1 MRTLCPVCDGKKQ
14 KAVYTQKFASGL
26 THRIVHCPVCDLY
39 FVTNTKPLAFFHAM
53 YTKGSKYEIT
63 RDDDI
68 HECIAKRVKKHFAKG
83 DRIMDVGC
91 GTGNLLSK
99 LKKAGFTNIV
109 GMDPSPLCKK
119 VAAKEFGVKVITST
133 IEVYKGDKKKY
144 KLIMF
149 NSVLEHLVDPK
160 SVIEKIAKHIADDGY
175 LFLTVPDIDNTQ
187 YDVKEPYAEF
197 STEHINFFSR
207 RSLHILLKQ
216 FTSVE
221 ITYENGNMY
230 SLWKKGGVESSF
242 DAYLHISEEK
252 QKQLVTFINTLP
264 KGILVWGAGSLT
276 QRLLLTTKL
285 APSFLIDRDPH
296 VAGTKIRGVSVIT
309 PDDVKKYP
317 KTPIL
322 VSSWRFKESI
332 VSQLKSMNVKNRIY
346 LFP

>member
-1 MRTLCPVCDGKKQ
+1 MRIHCPVCDNTKH

-26 THRIVHCPVCDLY
+26 AHRIVRCPVCDLY

-53 YTKGSKYEIT
+53 YTEASKYEIT

-68 HECIAKRVKKHFAKG
+68 HECIAKRVKRCFDNG

-91 GTGNLLSK
+91 GTGNVLAK
-99 LKKAGFTNIV
+99 LKKAGFNNIV
-109 GMDPSPLCKK
+109 GMDPSPVCKK
-119 VAAKEFGVKVITST
+119 VAKREFGVRVITST
-133 IEVYKGDKKKY
+133 IETYKGDAKKY

-149 NSVLEHLVDPK
+149 NSVLEHLIDPK
-160 SVIEKIAKHIADDGY
+160 SVIEKIAGHIADDGY
-175 LFLTVPDIDNTQ
+175 LFLTVPDIDNTFT
-187 YDVKEPYAEF
+187 DVKEPYAEF

-230 SLWKKGGVESSF
+230 SLWRKGGVSSSF
-242 DAYLHISEEK
+242 DSYMKLSAQK

-285 APSFLIDRDPH
+285 SPSFLIDRDPH
-296 VAGTKIRGVSVIT
+296 LVGSVIKGISVISPT
-309 PDDVKKYP
+309 DIKKYP
-317 KTPIL
+317 NSPIL
-322 VSSWRFKESI
+322 ISSWRFKSSI
-332 VSQLKSMNVKNRIY
+332 REQLRAMNVKNRIY
-346 LFP
+346 MFP